1 MTNREFYNAIL
12 SADLN
17 DELKAFASDAI
28 AKLDARNEKRSSKP
42 SKTAIANE
50 PIKVAIAEY
59 LNGKENVLAA
69 DVAVGVEIS
78 VQKASSLLRQMV
90 ESGQLTV
97 TEIKVPK
104 KGKCKAYTLA

>member
-1 MTNREFYNAIL
+1 MTNRDFFNAIIN
-12 SADLN
+12 AN
-17 DELKAFASDAI
+17 INEELTQFATEAI

-50 PIKVAIAEY
+50 PIKVAIAEF
-59 LNGKENVLAA
+59 LVGKENVTAA
-69 DVAVGVEIS
+69 DVAVGVEVS

-90 ESGQLTV
+90 ESGMLTAS
-97 TEIKVPK
+97 EITVPK

>member
-17 DELKAFASDAI
+17 DELKAFAEEAI
-28 AKLDARNEKRSSKP
+28 AKMDARNEKRSSKP
-42 SKTAIANE
+42 SKTALANVPVKE
-50 PIKVAIAEY
+50 AIVNF
-59 LNGKENVLAA
+59 LGGKENVTAA
-69 DVAVGVEIS
+69 DVAVGVEVS

-90 ESGQLTV
+90 ADGVATV
-97 TEIKVPK
+97 GEIKVPK

>member
-17 DELKAFASDAI
+17 NELKAFAEEAI
-28 AKLDARNEKRSSKP
+28 AKMNARNEKRSSKP
-42 SKTAIANE
+42 SKTALANIPVKEAIANFLE
-50 PIKVAIAEY
+50 
-59 LNGKENVLAA
+59 GKKNVLAA
-69 DVAVGVEIS
+69 DVAVGIEVS
-78 VQKASSLLRQMV
+78 PQKASALLRQMV
-90 ESGQLTV
+90 ESGQVNV